1 MQNREFDKG
10 PRRVVVT
17 GLGVVSAIGIGKELF
32 WDSLR
37 LGRSGIREITSFDT
51 SSYDC
56 QIAGEITEFNPDD
69 FMPAQTARRIDRFAQ
84 LGLAAARLAVREG
97 GSGYCP
103 GKTRGGWN
111 HSRHVYRY
119 PLLRGATDRAFL

>member
-37 LGRSGIREITSFDT
+37 LGRSGIRGITSFDT

-84 LGLAAARLAVREG
+84 FGLAAARLAVSDAGLDIAREK
-97 GSGYCP
+97 P
-103 GKTRGGWN
+103 G
-111 HSRHVYRY
+111 VV
-119 PLLRGATDRAFL
+119 